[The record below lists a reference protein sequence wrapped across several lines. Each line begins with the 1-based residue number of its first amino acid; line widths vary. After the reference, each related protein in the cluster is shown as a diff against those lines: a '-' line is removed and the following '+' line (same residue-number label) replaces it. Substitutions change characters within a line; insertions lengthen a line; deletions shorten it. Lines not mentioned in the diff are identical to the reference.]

1 MNVQDSLAL
10 IKALKEAGATHFKS
24 PEFGEI
30 TLVHDQSD
38 EEIVVTEPVTSIPA
52 KEREQTP
59 ASPAPENV
67 EATKKVVEAINLLK
81 MNDEQLANQIFPD
94 GAI

>member
-59 ASPAPENV
+59 ASPVENV

>member
-59 ASPAPENV
+59 GAPVENV